1 MNRDTLAD
9 VFADL
14 AAARGEFLVYDDGYR
29 TRSRS
34 YADVGRAARAWA
46 ARLARAGLRK
56 GDRVLLWGE
65 NSPEWIAALWGAI
78 IAGVVVVPVDYRSSL
93 EFVRR
98 IRRVVDAPVM
108 LVGRD
113 VAPILSP
120 EAGKPETVDGAQIWR
135 LADMD
140 WDEVAEPPPVSLA
153 GQDTAEILFTSGA
166 TAEPKGVVL
175 THRNILAN
183 INPIERDLARFRM
196 YFRPVAPLR
205 FLNLLP
211 LSHMFGQAMATFV
224 PPMIGGTTIFMR
236 SYNPADIITLIR
248 RRRVSVLVSVPKLLD
263 VLREHVT
270 RVVPSVGRPARPDQH
285 WIRRW
290 WHHRDV
296 HRLFGFKFW
305 SCVVGAAPLDPALE
319 AFWSNLA
326 FLVVQGY
333 GLTETAPIVAFN
345 HPFAAHGGSVGRP
358 LSGLEVKIAPDGEI
372 LVRGETVTSGYFN
385 APRATAEAFEDGWL
399 RTGDIGELDDAGR
412 LYVRGRKKEMIVRPD
427 GLNVFPDD
435 VERVLNAIPGVRE
448 SAVVGVDDGHGERVT
463 AVLVV
468 DAGVAADGV
477 ATQANATLAEHQRIR
492 TVLLWPDAAL
502 PRTEGTRKL
511 KRIEI
516 GAWVRTGDRPADAAS
531 PGDPLEDLLARF
543 APGRNVGSS
552 TKIEDL
558 GLSSLD
564 RIELII
570 AIEQR
575 FRTSIDEVGF
585 SQARDLGDLR
595 ALVEQGPEAPS
606 APAES
611 VPFPSW
617 NQSRAAKLV
626 RRIVL
631 DVLVLPLTRRF
642 ARLTVEGA
650 DHLNGV
656 DGPVIFASN
665 HQSHMDTAVVMA
677 ALPARWRYRVAPAMR
692 KEFFAAHFFP
702 AGASRRDR
710 WASHALYYLAALCFN
725 GFPLPQREAGARDTL
740 RYIGELAAAGQCAL
754 LFPEGERAETGSIRA
769 FRGGVGMIASRL
781 GLPVVPVRLDG
792 VDRVLH
798 ESSSRP
804 RRGAV
809 RVSFGSPIWLRGEDY
824 AALART
830 VEAAVRSL

>member
-1 MNRDTLAD
+1 MRRDTLAD

-14 AAARGEFLVYDDGYR
+14 AVTRGEFLVYDDGYR
-29 TRSRS
+29 IRTWT
-34 YADVGRAARAWA
+34 YADVGRAARASA

-108 LVGRD
+108 MVGRD
-113 VAPILSP
+113 VAWIESH
-120 EAGKPETVDGAQIWR
+120 EANGSGTIDGAQVWR

-140 WDEVAEPPPVSLA
+140 WREVAEPPPVELA

-183 INPIERDLARFRM
+183 IIPVERDLARFRA
-196 YFRPVAPLR
+196 YFRPAAPLR

-211 LSHMFGQAMATFV
+211 LSHMFGQAMATFI
-224 PPMIGGTTIFMR
+224 PPMLAGTTIFMR
-236 SYNPADIITLIR
+236 SYNPADIIRLIH
-248 RRRVSVLVSVPKLLD
+248 RRRVSVLVSVPKMLD

-270 RVVPSVGRPARPDQH
+270 RVAPSVSRRARPDVH
-285 WIRRW
+285 WTRRW
-290 WHHRDV
+290 WQHRDV
-296 HRLFGFKFW
+296 HRLFGLKFW
-305 SCVVGAAPLDPALE
+305 SCVVGAAPLDPELE
-319 AFWSNLA
+319 AFWSNLG

-345 HPFAAHGGSVGRP
+345 HPFAAHGGSVGKP
-358 LSGLEVKIAPDGEI
+358 LDGLDVKIAQDGEI
-372 LVRGETVTSGYFN
+372 LVRGDSVTSGYFN
-385 APRATAEAFEDGWL
+385 APGATSAAFENGWL
-399 RTGDIGELDDAGR
+399 RTGDIGQLDDEGR
-412 LYVRGRKKEMIVRPD
+412 LYVRGRKKELIVRPD

-435 VERVLNAIPGVRE
+435 VERVLNVIPGVRE
-448 SAVVGVDDGHGERVT
+448 SAVVGVDDGTGERVT

-468 DAGVAADGV
+468 EPGAVADDVIAR
-477 ATQANATLAEHQRIR
+477 ANAILAEHQRVR
-492 TVLLWPDAAL
+492 TALVWTDGPL

-511 KRIEI
+511 KRVEI
-516 GAWVRTGDRPADAAS
+516 KAWARSGERTASAATS
-531 PGDPLEDLLARF
+531 GDPLEDLLVRF
-543 APGRNVGSS
+543 APGRSVGSA
-552 TKIEDL
+552 TKIDDL

-564 RIELII
+564 RIELMI

-575 FRTSIDEVGF
+575 FLTSVDEVAF

-595 ALVEQGPEAPS
+595 ALVEQ
-606 APAES
+606 APAPTDGARES

-617 NQSRAAKLV
+617 NRSRVARVV

-631 DVLVLPLTRRF
+631 DVLVLPLTRWF
-642 ARLTVEGA
+642 ARLTIEGVE
-650 DHLNGV
+650 HLTGV
-656 DGPVIFASN
+656 DGPVVFASN
-665 HQSHMDTAVVMA
+665 HQSHMDTAVVLA

-702 AGASRRDR
+702 ANVGRRER
-710 WASHALYYLAALCFN
+710 WASSAFYYLAALCFN
-725 GFPLPQREAGARDTL
+725 GFPLPQREVGARDTL
-740 RYIGELAAAGQCAL
+740 RYIGELAAAGQSVL
-754 LFPEGERAETGSIRA
+754 LFPEGERAETGSIKA
-769 FRGGVGMIASRL
+769 FRGGVGMIGSRL

-798 ESSSRP
+798 ESWHMA
-804 RRGAV
+804 RRGPV
-809 RVSFGSPIWLRGEDY
+809 RVRFGPQIALRGDDY
-824 AALART
+824 AALARR